1 MECQQKH
8 GNMFEYTTQPFSGC
22 LNLGMI
28 SNDFESGSSLVKWGM
43 GRSTYVCS
51 TRLALW
57 ASVKVVKEYMPHM
70 VEFSSTNRCYKMY
83 RTGSRLSSSTHLSRT
98 PSTGCAEKKVN
109 ALRAAGF
116 PSVSCHFT

>member
-8 GNMFEYTTQPFSGC
+8 ENMFEYTTQPFSGC

-70 VEFSSTNRCYKMY
+70 VEFDLQIDAIRC
-83 RTGSRLSSSTHLSRT
+83 TGLGHGL
-98 PSTGCAEKKVN
+98 AV
-109 ALRAAGF
+109 ALTYPALHPLDVQRIK
-116 PSVSCHFT
+116 